1 MNQDDQN
8 PSSQNDNAST
18 DTTATNTNHL
28 ELELAKMTETARR
41 ALADLQNLKK
51 RQEEERLALYPLAQ
65 ADLLKN
71 FLPVIDGLHLALA
84 NMPQNLESDSWAQG
98 IKQIAKL
105 FDDIIAKAGLSEIN
119 PVNTLFDPQEH
130 EAMLEVEGSKGQI
143 IQVFEKGYK
152 LKDKVLRPAKVS
164 VGKG

>member
-8 PSSQNDNAST
+8 PASQDDNA
-18 DTTATNTNHL
+18 DTATAAATNHL

-51 RQEEERLALYPLAQ
+51 RQEEERLTLYPLAQ

-84 NMPQNLESDSWAQG
+84 NMPNNLESDSWAQG

-130 EAMLEVEGSKGQI
+130 EAMLEVEGNKGQI

-164 VGKG
+164 VGNG

>member
-8 PSSQNDNAST
+8 PLPQND
-18 DTTATNTNHL
+18 DTTTANTTNTTNPL

-41 ALADLQNLKK
+41 ALADLQNLKR

-98 IKQIAKL
+98 VKQIAKL
-105 FDDIIAKAGLSEIN
+105 FDDIIQKAGLTEIN
-119 PVNTLFDPQEH
+119 PTNAPFDPQEH